1 MTPPPPPQQI
11 HDREPPRLSLACLP
25 TPLVDLP
32 NLAGRLGVPRILLKR
47 DDLTGLELSGN
58 KIRKL
63 EYFLADAKAQ
73 GCDTLVTNGGYQ
85 SNHCRATSAAGARVG
100 MKVRL
105 ILRAPPPAAGP
116 APLAGNLL
124 LDRLFGAE
132 LSLHAP
138 EEYAARRDELIA
150 AAIAELRA
158 AGRRPYFFPVGGSV
172 PLGSWGY
179 VRCVAELLSQLP
191 PGQPADVF
199 VAVSSSG
206 TLGGLALGRA
216 LLKADHLRVVGV
228 PVSDK
233 LELFR
238 PDVGQIIHDTIA
250 TYGLDLEP
258 EAAAYDLLGGFI
270 GEGYAIPTPEG
281 LATLKLVAEA
291 EGVLLDPTYTGK
303 AMAGFLHAIRTSYVR
318 PGATPVF
325 IHTGGV
331 FGLMARGDLFQGD
344 WSHS

>member
-1 MTPPPPPQQI
+1 MRLHPA
-11 HDREPPRLSLACLP
+11 EPPRLSLACLP

-32 NLAGRLGVPRILLKR
+32 NLARRLGVPRVLLKR

-63 EYFLADAKAQ
+63 EYLLAEAKAQ

-85 SNHCRATSAAGARVG
+85 SNHCRATAAAGARAG

-105 ILRAPPPAAGP
+105 ILRAPPGGVPAA
-116 APLAGNLL
+116 LVGNLL

-132 LSLHAP
+132 LTLHP
-138 EEYAARRDELIA
+138 PDVYAARRDELIA
-150 AAIAELRA
+150 SAMAELRA

-179 VRCVAELLSQLP
+179 IRCVDELVRQLP
-191 PGQPADVF
+191 PGQAVDLF

-206 TLGGLALGRA
+206 TLAGLALGRA
-216 LLKADHLRVVGV
+216 LLKADRLRIVGV

-238 PDVGQIIHDTIA
+238 PDVTVIVRDTIA
-250 TYGLDLEP
+250 RFGFDLAP
-258 EAAAYDLLGGFI
+258 ADVAYDLLDGFI
-270 GEGYAIPTPEG
+270 GEGYAIPTPQG
-281 LATLKLVAEA
+281 QAALKLLAEA
-291 EGVLLDPTYTGK
+291 EGILLDPTYTAK
-303 AMAGFLHAIRTSYVR
+303 AMAGFLHAVESGYTRA
-318 PGATPVF
+318 GATPLFV
-325 IHTGGV
+325 HTGGV
-331 FGLMARGDLFQGD
+331 FGLLARPDLFDAD
-344 WSHS
+344 WSGR